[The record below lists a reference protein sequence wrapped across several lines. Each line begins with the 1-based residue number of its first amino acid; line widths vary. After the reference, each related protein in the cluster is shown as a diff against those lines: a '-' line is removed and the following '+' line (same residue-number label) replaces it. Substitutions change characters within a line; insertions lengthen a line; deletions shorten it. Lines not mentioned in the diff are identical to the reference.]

1 MKVWRDISLS
11 TEIPILERLSSA
23 VDKINTLLS
32 NDKVIEFV
40 KMIEGIGFMPPP
52 PKELDR
58 LSLSPSQRDKLGR
71 YLKEIGNDSDLMAVS
86 LSLLN
91 LSKVNMNL
99 PIEICWTGPSK
110 NSHIRM
116 TWPALSEI
124 ILDAKESILIAGYA
138 ITTKMERV
146 MDYLEEKSKEGV
158 KLVFMIDRVEEKKD
172 FLQWVKRLHPPLEI
186 YDRPEDTSDPLSA
199 LHVKCVIV
207 DEKIAMFGSA
217 NLTYHG
223 LKGNI
228 ELDIIIK
235 DESTVKKIVS
245 LLYGLKK
252 ELKKYN
258 LK

>member
-1 MKVWRDISLS
+1 M
-11 TEIPILERLSSA
+11 
-23 VDKINTLLS
+23 
-32 NDKVIEFV
+32 
-40 KMIEGIGFMPPP
+40 
-52 PKELDR
+52 
-58 LSLSPSQRDKLGR
+58 
-71 YLKEIGNDSDLMAVS
+71 MAVS

-99 PIEICWTGPSK
+99 PIEICWTGPT
-110 NSHIRM
+110 NNPHIRM

-124 ILDAKESILIAGYA
+124 ILDAKESILIVGYA

-172 FLQWVKRLHPPLEI
+172 FLQWVKRLHPPFEI
-186 YDRPEDTSDPLSA
+186 YNRPEDTSDPLSA

-223 LKGNI
+223 MKGNI
-228 ELDIIIK
+228 ELGLVVK
-235 DESTVKKIVS
+235 DERTVKTIVHQLCS
-245 LLYGLKK
+245 LKN
-252 ELKKYN
+252 EMIKYEIPVADEI
-258 LK
+258 